1 MADSSYVTGLFRD
14 RDSAERAYQSL
25 TDRGYSKD
33 DVNLVMSDET
43 PKAPLFQRRRWVP
56 SSGPKQPKARG
67 SAAPSAERSARSLPP
82 LPRSERRSRSPGS
95 AWSSP
100 DRWQRPWQE
109 PGQEQPAA
117 A

>member
-43 PKAPLFQRRRWVP
+43 RKRHFSSGDDGP
-56 SSGPKQPKARG
+56 SSEPKQPKARG
-67 SAAPSAERSARSLPP
+67 SAAP
-82 LPRSERRSRSPGS
+82 
-95 AWSSP
+95 
-100 DRWQRPWQE
+100 
-109 PGQEQPAA
+109 
-117 A
+117 